1 MDGLQFDSLTRRVAL
16 RSAVAGAA
24 ATAIGLAAIGT
35 TEAKKKKKKK
45 CKCTSLGFGKPCTT
59 NKECCTNETNLAC
72 AVSSAAG
79 NSDKTCC
86 GASDFVCTTNDQ
98 CCADFSCQSGSCQP
112 VPPV

>member
-1 MDGLQFDSLTRRVAL
+1 MDGLHFDSFTRRLAL
-16 RSAVAGAA
+16 RSALVGAA
-24 ATAIGLAAIGT
+24 GLATVGAT
-35 TEAKKKKKKK
+35 SAKNKTKKK

-59 NKECCTNETNLAC
+59 NKECCTNQTNLAC

-86 GASDFVCTTNDQ
+86 GSSDFACTSSDD
-98 CCADFSCQSGSCQP
+98 CCADYSCQSGSCQP